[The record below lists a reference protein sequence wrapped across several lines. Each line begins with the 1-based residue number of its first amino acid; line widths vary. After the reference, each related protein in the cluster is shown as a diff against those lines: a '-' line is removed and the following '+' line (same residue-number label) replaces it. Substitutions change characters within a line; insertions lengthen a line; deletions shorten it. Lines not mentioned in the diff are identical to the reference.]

1 MKRDKLLNR
10 KGFTL
15 IELLAVITILAIVML
30 LAAQSV
36 TTALTNAQR
45 RSFII
50 DVERIVE
57 AAKLAYTD
65 ALLNNQT
72 KNSNQ
77 FCMSMDYLKTHGL
90 EKHDDKVKGSV
101 LVDVSN
107 VTARYTVY
115 LDNEQFSLNGVSLD
129 GLDVGKLSPGGT
141 VPSTNCGGNGS
152 TLPN

>member
-1 MKRDKLLNR
+1 MRRNVLSNQ

-15 IELLAVITILAIVML
+15 IELLAVITILAIIML

-50 DVERIVE
+50 DSERIVE

-72 KNSNQ
+72 KNANQ
-77 FCMSMDYLKTHGL
+77 FCMSIAYLKNHGL
-90 EKHDDKVKGSV
+90 EKNDDVTGSI
-101 LVDVSN
+101 LVDVTN
-107 VTARYTVY
+107 ATAKYKIF
-115 LDNEQFSLNGVSLD
+115 LDNGQFLIDGVYMDALSVDSL
-129 GLDVGKLSPGGT
+129 KPGGT
-141 VPSTNCGGNGS
+141 TASSTCGGTGT
-152 TLPN
+152 TLTN

>member
-1 MKRDKLLNR
+1 MRDHRLFNN

-15 IELLAVITILAIVML
+15 IELLAVITILAIIML

-45 RSFII
+45 RSFVI
-50 DVERIVE
+50 DSQRIVE

-72 KNSNQ
+72 KNANQ
-77 FCMSMDYLKTHGL
+77 FCMSVDYLKSHGL
-90 EKHDDKVKGSV
+90 EKNTDVTGSI
-101 LVDVSN
+101 LVDVTN
-107 VTARYTVY
+107 TTAKYKIFLDNGQFLIDGVY
-115 LDNEQFSLNGVSLD
+115 LDALDTDSL
-129 GLDVGKLSPGGT
+129 KPGGT
-141 VPSTNCGGNGS
+141 TASTNCGSTGT